1 MSTLHH
7 ADILEYIF
15 EDLLSQLEE
24 AGFNPQSDAAQEVA
38 QIRALQIFEE
48 RSI

>member
-7 ADILEYIF
+7 ESILEDIF

-24 AGFNPQSDAAQEVA
+24 AGFDPQSDTAQEVA
-38 QIRALQIFEE
+38 QIRALQVFEE
-48 RSI
+48 RCI

>member
-7 ADILEYIF
+7 ADILEDIF

-24 AGFNPQSDAAQEVA
+24 AGFNPQSDAAQEAVSYTH
-38 QIRALQIFEE
+38 LTLPT
-48 RSI
+48 S